1 MNAIPKLNV
10 SAESVYK
17 LDELLSFRPP
27 QAECGNGKYTSFMD
41 RFYSIFIR
49 TCSQRCN
56 ISLADFNLHIFGDLD
71 GDSICTNGLDYPVDT
86 A

>member
-1 MNAIPKLNV
+1 MNTIPKLNV
-10 SAESVYK
+10 LAESVYK
-17 LDELLSFRPP
+17 LDELLSFGPP
-27 QAECGNGKYTSFMD
+27 QAEYGNDKYTSFKD

-56 ISLADFNLHIFGDLD
+56 ISLADLNLHIFGDLD
-71 GDSICTNGLDYPVDT
+71 SDSICTNSLDYPVDT